1 MMPAKITTMDGRAA
15 NELVRSIPAR
25 LRGEAR
31 ARRLPAGA
39 GLLCRP
45 LCVLRM
51 GAFMTYGLLF
61 MATIVA
67 VNVFFGVQLNSALN
81 FAMAA
86 FAFVIA
92 LGVNK

>member
-1 MMPAKITTMDGRAA
+1 
-15 NELVRSIPAR
+15 
-25 LRGEAR
+25 
-31 ARRLPAGA
+31 
-39 GLLCRP
+39 
-45 LCVLRM
+45 
-51 GAFMTYGLLF
+51 MTYGHLF

-81 FAMAA
+81 FAMAS